1 MTISGMSGRH
11 EGRPWAVCGHLK
23 ACPWGYCYR
32 YRTHG
37 AALYRLGHVTHV
49 ADSAIEVSL
58 WMGWNEVPSA
68 RQGPTRL
75 PGYNEHNATVRDT
88 AAADEGA
95 GAV

>member
-1 MTISGMSGRH
+1 MWTLEAG
-11 EGRPWAVCGHLK
+11 
-23 ACPWGYCYR
+23 PWGYCYR

-58 WMGWNEVPSA
+58 KIEWNEVQPA

-75 PGYNEHNATVRDT
+75 PGYNEHNATVRGT

-95 GAV
+95 GGAV